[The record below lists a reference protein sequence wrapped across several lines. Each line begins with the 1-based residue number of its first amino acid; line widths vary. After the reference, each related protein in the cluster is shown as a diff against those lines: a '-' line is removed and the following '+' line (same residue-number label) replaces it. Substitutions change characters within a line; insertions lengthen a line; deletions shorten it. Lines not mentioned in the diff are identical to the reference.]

1 MLRRVQLFVNWVSR
15 AVLRRVQHMGKL
27 MQMKLGTALK
37 EIRDEARMTQ
47 DDLAE
52 RAGTTK
58 SSVSRIENE
67 EQVPSLDML
76 ERLAAALGVKVY
88 QVMARAEGS
97 ELPVSKA
104 SKEEREL
111 LRELKAMEP
120 DVREHYLAIAR
131 GLAKK

>member
-1 MLRRVQLFVNWVSR
+1 
-15 AVLRRVQHMGKL
+15 
-27 MQMKLGTALK
+27 MKLGYALK
-37 EIRDEARMTQ
+37 AIRDELGITQ

-58 SSVSRIENE
+58 SSISRIENDG
-67 EQVPSLDML
+67 QMPSLDML
-76 ERLAAALGVKVY
+76 ERLAAGLDLKVY
-88 QVMARAEGS
+88 QVMARAEGTA
-97 ELPVSKA
+97 LPVDKA

-111 LRELKAMEP
+111 LRKLKAMEA

>member
-1 MLRRVQLFVNWVSR
+1 
-15 AVLRRVQHMGKL
+15 
-27 MQMKLGTALK
+27 MKLGAALK
-37 EIRDEARMTQ
+37 GIRDEAGITQ

-88 QVMARAEGS
+88 QVMARAEGAA
-97 ELPVSKA
+97 LPVARA
-104 SKEEREL
+104 SEDEREL
-111 LRELKAMEP
+111 LRELKAMDQ

>member
-1 MLRRVQLFVNWVSR
+1 M
-15 AVLRRVQHMGKL
+15 QHVGKL
-27 MQMKLGTALK
+27 VRMKQLGTALK
-37 EIRDEARMTQ
+37 AIRDETGITQ

-58 SSVSRIENE
+58 SSVSRIEND
-67 EQVPSLDML
+67 EQAPSLDML
-76 ERLAAALGVKVY
+76 ERLAAALKVKVY
-88 QVMARAEGS
+88 QIMARAEGTA
-97 ELPVSKA
+97 LPVAKA

-131 GLAKK
+131 GLTKK